1 MAGLYTE
8 MHRHVLDVFNE
19 YDVQI
24 LTPSYSED
32 PHERKVVP
40 QERWHSAPARPAAPG
55 TIQKPT
61 DIITKAEGYHG

>member
-55 TIQKPT
+55 NP
-61 DIITKAEGYHG
+61 